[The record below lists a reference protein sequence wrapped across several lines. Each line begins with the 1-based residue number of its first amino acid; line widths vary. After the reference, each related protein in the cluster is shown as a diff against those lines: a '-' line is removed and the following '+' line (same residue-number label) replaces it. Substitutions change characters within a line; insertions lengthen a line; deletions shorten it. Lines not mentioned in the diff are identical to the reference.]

1 VNELA
6 GRVALL
12 TGASGGIG
20 KGIARALADEGVDL
34 FLTYGRH
41 ADDAEEVA
49 AYARGVGRRA
59 AVAAADL
66 ADPTAPARLVAQANI
81 ELGGVDILVANAGT
95 ADVKGWQNIDLE
107 SWNATLAI
115 NLTAPFLLAQQVL
128 PAMVE
133 KRFGRVL
140 FVSSVAGLNGGVVG
154 AHYAA
159 SKAGLHGLM
168 HHLAPRVA
176 ADGVTVNALAPALIG
191 DTGMFPVDPD
201 TAASTPMPIP
211 VGRAGRPA
219 EVADLAIAMLR
230 NGYLT
235 NKVITLDGGILP
247 R

>member
-1 VNELA
+1 VRALT
-6 GRVALL
+6 GRAAVL

-20 KGIARALADEGVDL
+20 KGIARALAEEGVDL

-41 ADDAEEVA
+41 GDDAEEA
-49 AYARGVGRRA
+49 ATYARGLGGR
-59 AVAAADL
+59 AVTASADL
-66 ADPTAPARLVAQANI
+66 ADAAAPARLVAQANS

-95 ADVKGWQNIDLE
+95 ADVKGWQDIDLE
-107 SWNATLAI
+107 SWNSTLAV

-128 PAMVE
+128 PGMVE
-133 KRFGRVL
+133 RKFGRVL
-140 FVSSVAGLNGGVVG
+140 FISSIAGLNGGVVG

-159 SKAGLHGLM
+159 SKAGLHGLTY
-168 HHLAPRVA
+168 HLAARVA

-191 DTGMFPVDPD
+191 DTGMFPVDPE
-201 TAASTPMPIP
+201 TAATPMPIP

-219 EVADLAIAMLR
+219 EVADIAIAMLR

-235 NKVITLDGGILP
+235 NKVVTLDGGILP

>member
-1 VNELA
+1 MSALS
-6 GRVALL
+6 GRVALV

-20 KGIARALADEGVDL
+20 KGVARALADDGVDL
-34 FLTYGRH
+34 FLAYGRH
-41 ADDAEEVA
+41 GDDAEEAA
-49 AYARGVGRRA
+49 AYAREQGRRCFIA
-59 AVAAADL
+59 PADL
-66 ADPTAPARLVAQANI
+66 ADPAAPARLVEQANS
-81 ELGGVDILVANAGT
+81 ELGEVDILVANAGT
-95 ADVKGWQNIDLE
+95 ATITGWQDIDLAT
-107 SWNATLAI
+107 WNATLAI

-140 FVSSVAGLNGGVVG
+140 FISSIAGLNGGVVG

-191 DTGMFPVDPD
+191 DTKMFPVDPE
-201 TAASTPMPIP
+201 TASTPVPIP
-211 VGRAGRPA
+211 VGRAGRPQ
-219 EVADLAIAMLR
+219 EVADMAIAMLR

-235 NKVITLDGGILP
+235 NKVVTLDGGILP